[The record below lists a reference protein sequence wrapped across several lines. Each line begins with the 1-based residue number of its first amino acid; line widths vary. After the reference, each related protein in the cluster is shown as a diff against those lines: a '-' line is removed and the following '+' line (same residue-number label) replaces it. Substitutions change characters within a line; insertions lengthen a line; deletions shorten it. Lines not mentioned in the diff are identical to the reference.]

1 MAGSGQVLEES
12 SPRCDWFVIIRPMIH
27 VLSAVVLFWTVAVPA
42 AAEEPVEISIK
53 YFSEAVG
60 DDVAGKAQAAV
71 LEEFALRYPAVVLR
85 PWSGLKLP
93 GEMWMQADLLAFAAG
108 VAADVQPLF
117 FQQVQFYAEQ
127 GLLAPLNSQVLGPPS
142 WDHWPTVSPGFR
154 EAVKFRGEIV
164 AVPTGCFGG
173 AMIFRRDLFEQAGL
187 DPDRPPETLEE
198 LWRACQKLT
207 DPAAV
212 GSDGASN
219 ARYAMGVEDM
229 QDFLLGFFNALG
241 AVAIETEWVDT
252 GGHVREVL
260 PLGREA
266 AGGPGLL
273 PHPRAAFHSDSGR
286 EALAWMW
293 KFRWAPW
300 VRDPTTG
307 QIRDLTEEE
316 AAVTPGVFRGVL
328 RPALSQDD
336 RDRIT
341 LLRRGRVAMAGVTLG
356 SQNPILQQPGLGI
369 APFPPLKVG
378 DPSPLP
384 LLPMTLALNRSLIT
398 EPARFAAGWEWVKYR
413 SGPDAARI
421 ANQVYI
427 ENGLGRI
434 LSTWEL
440 RRSGLDELRSLLPD
454 QWLKAQDFI
463 FSGPYVLPFVNGWEP
478 IEQELEKAVVQPLM
492 NDRHFDYGG
501 ALSAV
506 AATANEKVFGR
517 LAPEEKSRRRQLS
530 WVAFGFTVIALGVGG
545 AAVIRSQM
553 KQARESAGQRSRVP
567 GRGKF
572 RPVVISA
579 ALLFPALVL
588 LAVFSYYPIGRGLV
602 MAFQDYRLVGESAFV
617 GLMNFSEGLFASR
630 FWLAAWNTLIF
641 VAINMALGFVAPFLL
656 AVLVSELP
664 VGTAWFRTIFYL
676 PAVIAGLVV
685 TLLWMRLYEP
695 TEHGLLNQFLEPVFQ
710 AWNAMAPSA
719 WKADWPVAWLQD
731 SRWAMIAVIVPTI
744 WASAGPGSLI
754 YLAALKSI
762 SDEMYEAA
770 DLDGCGPWGKF
781 LKITVPALFPLLLI
795 NFIGAFIGTFHGMG
809 NIFVMTGGGPNFS
822 THVLALEIWQNA
834 FLYLRFGVAT
844 AQAWV
849 LAATLIGFV
858 VLQLRVLEKMD
869 WRRAGA

>member
-1 MAGSGQVLEES
+1 MMRLALAILMIWSGVAGSATGK
-12 SPRCDWFVIIRPMIH
+12 
-27 VLSAVVLFWTVAVPA
+27 
-42 AAEEPVEISIK
+42 PVEISIK
-53 YFSEAVG
+53 YFSESVG

-71 LEEFALRYPAVVLR
+71 LEEFAVRNPEVVLR

-127 GLLAPLNSQVLGPPS
+127 GLLAPLDKQVLGPPA
-142 WDHWPTVSPGFR
+142 WDYWATVAPGFR

-164 AVPTGCFGG
+164 AVPTGCFSG

-187 DPDRPPETLEE
+187 DPDRPPQTLEE
-198 LWRACQKLT
+198 LWKVCQRLT
-207 DPAAV
+207 DPAAT
-212 GSDGASN
+212 GPDGQSLP
-219 ARYAMGVEDM
+219 RYALGVEDM

-241 AVAIETEWVDT
+241 TVAIETEWVNAE
-252 GGHVREVL
+252 GSIQVVL
-260 PLGREA
+260 PLGSEPSGRH
-266 AGGPGLL
+266 GLT
-273 PHPRAAFHSDSGR
+273 PRYRAAFDSPAGR

-300 VRDPTTG
+300 VRDAATG
-307 QIRDLTEEE
+307 QIRDLSEDE
-316 AAVTPGVFRGVL
+316 ALVTPGVIRGVL
-328 RPALSQDD
+328 RPAVNQDD
-336 RDRIT
+336 RDRLT
-341 LLRRGRVAMAGVTLG
+341 QLRRGRVAMAGVTLG
-356 SQNPILQQPGLGI
+356 SQNPFLQQPGLGI
-369 APFPPLKVG
+369 APFPPLRAG

-384 LLPMTLALNRSLIT
+384 LLPMTLALNRGLLAD
-398 EPARFAAGWEWVKYR
+398 PGRFAAGWEWVKYR

-427 ENGLGRI
+427 ENGLARI

-440 RRSGLDELRSLLPD
+440 RRSGLDDLRSLLPA
-454 QWLKAQDFI
+454 QWREAQDYI
-463 FSGPYVLPFVNGWEP
+463 FSSPYVVPFVNGWEP

-492 NDRHFDYGG
+492 NDRRFDYAN
-501 ALSAV
+501 ALAAV
-506 AATANEKVFGR
+506 SATANEKVFGR
-517 LAPEEKSRRRQLS
+517 LPPEEQSRRYELS
-530 WVAFGFTVIALGVGG
+530 WLAFGFTVIALLLGGG
-545 AAVIRSQM
+545 AVVRSQM
-553 KQARESAGQRSRVP
+553 KQARESAGQRSRAP
-567 GRGKF
+567 GVGSL
-572 RPVVISA
+572 RPMILSA
-579 ALLFPALVL
+579 FLLLPALVL

-641 VAINMALGFVAPFLL
+641 VAINMALGFFAPFLL

-664 VGTAWFRTIFYL
+664 VGTSWFRTIFYL

-695 TEHGLLNQFLEPVFQ
+695 TEHGLLNQFLEPVFH
-710 AWNAMAPSA
+710 AWNALVPSG
-719 WKADWPVAWLQD
+719 WKAEWPVAWLQD
-731 SRWAMIAVIVPTI
+731 SRWAMVAVIVPTI

-762 SDEMYEAA
+762 PDEMYEAA

-781 LKITVPALFPLLLI
+781 LKITVPAVFPLLLI

-809 NIFVMTGGGPNFS
+809 NIFVMTGGGPNFA

-858 VLQLRVLEKMD
+858 VLQLRILEKMD